1 MSELLSNRKLK
12 LNDTRFLVITAAI
25 LSNVLILGT
34 DSLILQFASGLI
46 LTCLLPGFILISA
59 LVPRADAPNPVERIV
74 LSVGAGYALLILG
87 GWGIHSLPGPV
98 TSHLVLLVYDC
109 LIALLL
115 IPYFLRRG
123 VVKRG
128 SWSKSAIWQ
137 IVLIVVL
144 ASFFRFTYL
153 GYSEFQGDETIVMS
167 KSAGVIQGREDVL
180 LRHKKGPA
188 EILIPAV
195 LYALTGR
202 INEFTARFPFAL
214 ANVIG
219 IVAVYLI
226 GKAMFSDRV
235 GFAAGLLLGING
247 YFIAFSRI
255 VQYQSVTFLMMALS
269 ILCYYRFYRE
279 DSGARLYQILG
290 TLFLGVGLL
299 AHYDAVFAVPV
310 VVFLCLRKFHSRPR
324 ALSDDLPLLLISSLL
339 ALCLL
344 LAFYVPFVRHP
355 YFEEAQ
361 VYLTARTG
369 VESRTLYNNLGKFL
383 LTSTFYNSTY
393 YIVFLII
400 LLGVVVIEQLM
411 TFSPRKRI
419 GAPLSSLFI
428 AGLASIIVFPE
439 WWQIGGVDITI
450 GFFSAFLLILLVCP
464 APSVELKSNLIWF
477 ALPFL
482 FYNSLIASP
491 RTHFYVFF
499 PPLSLIG
506 GLVIEKATLF
516 LFRDSGD
523 MPSRIGNL
531 RRAIGLSAFVAL
543 YLVFAYYVYMV
554 LVQHDPEY
562 KRTYPEH
569 RSKYYWTIYGD
580 ELLKAGWFGFPY
592 RAGWKV
598 IGYLYR
604 EGILRGDYFSNEE
617 DWITEWYTRGE
628 WRCFNTPRYY
638 FIAKNVQDPLP
649 IDEQFV
655 KENYGLIGTVQV
667 NGEPKL
673 WIYERSP
680 ATSPHVTYDLAQ
692 YASAFDEDVSGPTF
706 PIVWLPVEDSV
717 SIEHPMGA
725 NLENKVRLL
734 GFDLDDDTVEPGS
747 VLMLTLYWQATTEL
761 TESYNVFTHVET
773 DRIWGQ
779 KDFLPVCGA
788 RPTASWTPGEI
799 IVDRYGVALDPST
812 PVGQYPLLVGMYE
825 LSTGRRLAVL
835 NEKGEA
841 QGDSILLQMITV
853 TQTH

>member
-1 MSELLSNRKLK
+1 MPELLSNRR

-25 LSNVLILGT
+25 LSNVLILCT
-34 DSLILQFASGLI
+34 DSLILQFASSLI

-59 LVPRADAPNPVERIV
+59 LFPRADAPNPVERIV

-115 IPYFLRRG
+115 IPYSLRRG

-128 SWSKSAIWQ
+128 NWSKSAIWQ
-137 IVLIVVL
+137 IVMIVVL
-144 ASFFRFTYL
+144 ASSFRFTYL
-153 GYSEFQGDETIVMS
+153 GYSEFQGDETTVLL
-167 KSAGVIQGREDVL
+167 KGVGVIQGKEDVL
-180 LRHKKGPA
+180 FRHKKGPA
-188 EILIPAV
+188 EILTPTV

-214 ANVIG
+214 ANVTG
-219 IVAVYLI
+219 IVAIYLI
-226 GKAMFSDRV
+226 GKAMFGDRV
-235 GFAAGLLLGING
+235 GLAAGLLLGING
-247 YFIAFSRI
+247 YFIAFARI
-255 VQYQSVTFLMMALS
+255 VQYQSIILLMMALS

-279 DSGARLYQILG
+279 ENGARLYQILG

-310 VVFLCLRKFHSRPR
+310 VAFLCLRKFRSRPHT
-324 ALSDDLPLLLISSLL
+324 LGDDLPLLLVSSFLI
-339 ALCLL
+339 LCLL
-344 LAFYVPFVRHP
+344 LAFYVPFVRHS
-355 YFEEAQ
+355 YFEKAQ
-361 VYLTARTG
+361 SYLAARTG
-369 VESRTLYNNLGKFL
+369 VESRTLYNNLGKFFVI
-383 LTSTFYNSTY
+383 STFYNSTY
-393 YIVFLII
+393 YIVFLMIM
-400 LLGVVVIEQLM
+400 LGVVVIKQLM
-411 TFSPRKRI
+411 TVSSRKYI
-419 GAPLSSLFI
+419 GPLLSFTFI
-428 AGLASIIVFPE
+428 AGLLAILIFPS
-439 WWQIGGVDITI
+439 WWQVGGVNVTI
-450 GFFSAFLLILLVCP
+450 GFFSAFLLILLVSP
-464 APSVELKSNLIWF
+464 VPSVELKSNLIWF

-482 FYNSLIASP
+482 FYDFLIASP

-499 PPLSLIG
+499 PPLALIG
-506 GLVIEKATLF
+506 GLVIEKATL
-516 LFRDSGD
+516 LPSRYGGD
-523 MPSRIGNL
+523 MPSQTDNL
-531 RRAIGLSAFVAL
+531 QRAVGLSVCAAL

-554 LVQHDPEY
+554 FVQHDPEY

-569 RSKYYWTIYGD
+569 KSKYYWTIYDD
-580 ELLKAGWFGFPY
+580 ELPRAGWFGFPY

-617 DWITEWYTRGE
+617 DLITEWYTRGE
-628 WRCFNTPRYY
+628 WRCFNNPRYY
-638 FIAKNVQDPLP
+638 FIAKNVQDVVS

-680 ATSPHVTYDLAQ
+680 TTSPHVTYELAQ
-692 YASAFDEDVSGPTF
+692 YASAFDEDISGPAF
-706 PIVWLPVEDSV
+706 PIIWLPVGDPV
-717 SIEHPMGA
+717 SIEHPIEA
-725 NLENKVRLL
+725 NLENKARLL
-734 GFDLDDDTVEPGS
+734 GFDLDDDTVEPGG

-779 KDFLPVCGA
+779 KDYLPVCSA
-788 RPTASWTPGEI
+788 RPTTSWTPGEI
-799 IVDRYGVALDPST
+799 IVDRYSVTLDPST

-825 LSTGRRLAVL
+825 LSTGRRLAIL
-835 NEKGEA
+835 DEKGEV
-841 QGDSILLQMITV
+841 QGDSVFLQRVTV